1 MPQVPNINDI
11 NRAKRVALNK
21 VASIQNWAA
30 NNIVQSNVNDP
41 EAALPPYQK
50 DGWNLSFSVMVS
62 AAAFNTD
69 SPDTKML
76 ASFNPGEFTSATY
89 AGAPFTEL
97 LYGQRGGDTGW
108 TGNRWY
114 FQSFGSLFYSLST
127 AGDAEFKTTPTKNG
141 VSNNPPVSAGVWVC
155 SPAFDCVANPLSAL
169 YIQPVY

>member
-1 MPQVPNINDI
+1 MPNINDI

-50 DGWNLSFSVMVS
+50 DGWNLSFSVSVSS
-62 AAAFNTD
+62 AAFDIA
-69 SPDTKML
+69 SPGIKTLVTFDPNGGDVYTNVL
-76 ASFNPGEFTSATY
+76 Y
-89 AGAPFTEL
+89 AGAGITDL
-97 LYGQRGGDTGW
+97 RYGQYPGPLGW
-108 TGNRWY
+108 LGYRWY
-114 FQSFGSLFYSLST
+114 FQAQGGLFYTLST
-127 AGDAEFKTTPTKNG
+127 AGDVEFKTTPTKNG

-155 SPAFDCVANPLSAL
+155 YPTFDCVLYPLSAL